1 MTALTNSQRNRREKE
16 AAIRRDAVD
25 ALVSRLMLRLPVEDP
40 GDLLDVADEVEA
52 RFAPVGGWG

>member
-1 MTALTNSQRNRREKE
+1 MTLTNSQRNRREKE

-40 GDLLDVADEVEA
+40 GDLLDVAEEVKR

>member
-1 MTALTNSQRNRREKE
+1 MTALTNSQRN
-16 AAIRRDAVD
+16 RRDAVD

-40 GDLLDVADEVEA
+40 GDLLDVAEEVKR